1 MSSSK
6 SGIVRLRSS
15 DNEIFNVEKGVAVMS
30 TTIKNIVED
39 TGAYD
44 VIQLVNVD
52 ANILGIMIPWCK
64 KHAKGENTKE
74 QLEVWDAEFVE
85 VLDLDVLIDLIDA
98 AYNLSIEELLD
109 QSLQRLADII
119 TENTDEEIWQMLHIE
134 NSFFNRGK
142 CRNLQGTCL
151 GF

>member
-6 SGIVRLRSS
+6 SGVVRLRSS
-15 DNEIFNVEKGVAVMS
+15 DNEIFNVEKGMAVMS
-30 TTIKNIVED
+30 KTIKNIVED

-52 ANILGIMIPWCK
+52 ANILGIMIQWCK

-74 QLEVWDAEFVE
+74 QLKVWDAEFVE

-98 AYNLSIEELLD
+98 AYNLNIEELLD

-119 TENTDEEIWQMLHIE
+119 TENTDEEIWQMLHIK
-134 NSFFNRGK
+134 NSFSTQENAEICK
-142 CRNLQGTCL
+142 EHA
-151 GF
+151 

>member
-15 DNEIFNVEKGVAVMS
+15 DNEIFNVEKGMAVMS

-119 TENTDEEIWQMLHIE
+119 TENTDEEIWQMLHMD
-134 NSFFNRGK
+134 NSFSTEESAK
-142 CRNLQGTCL
+142 ICKEHA
-151 GF
+151 

>member
-1 MSSSK
+1 MSSTK
-6 SGIVRLRSS
+6 SGVVRLRSS
-15 DNEIFNVEKGVAVMS
+15 DNEIFNVEKGMAVMS
-30 TTIKNIVED
+30 KTIKNIVED

-52 ANILGIMIPWCK
+52 ANILGIMIQWCK
-64 KHAKGENTKE
+64 KHAKGETTKE
-74 QLEVWDAEFVE
+74 QLKVWDAEFVE

-98 AYNLSIEELLD
+98 AYNLNIEELLE

-134 NSFFNRGK
+134 NSFSTQENAEICK
-142 CRNLQGTCL
+142 EHA
-151 GF
+151 

>member
-15 DNEIFNVEKGVAVMS
+15 DNEIFNVEKGMAVMS

-44 VIQLVNVD
+44 VIQSVNID
-52 ANILGIMIPWCK
+52 AHILGIMIQWCK
-64 KHAKGENTKE
+64 KHAKGENSKE
-74 QLEVWDAEFVE
+74 QLKVWDAEFVE

-109 QSLQRLADII
+109 QSLQRLVDII
-119 TENTDEEIWQMLHIE
+119 TENTDEEIWQMLHME
-134 NSFFNRGK
+134 NNFSTEESAK
-142 CRNLQGTCL
+142 ICKEHA
-151 GF
+151 